1 MNGKVTVL
9 GKYNV
14 YIGPGSLSK
23 LPNLISSNNYSC
35 IVLITDIFVEKYCLK
50 QIEKIL
56 PKKLVKIIIRPG
68 EQFKNIATVQDIWQK
83 LLLNSCDRRSLIINL
98 GGGVIL
104 DIGGFAASTYMR
116 GLDFLNIPTTLLA
129 QVDASVGGKVGFDFA
144 GIKNLIGTFNQ
155 PIAVICDINLLSTL
169 PEREFAAGFAEIIK
183 HGLIADKKY
192 FEKVSSKHP
201 LKFTKDELINIISAS
216 IKIKA
221 DIVQRDETENCTRKI
236 LNFGHTIGHAIE
248 SISLETQTPLLHG
261 EAISIGMMTEARI
274 SFLLRMLSANDLKL
288 IEQSLMNAD
297 LPISIPDMTSKEIIN
312 KMQSD
317 KKNVDG
323 KINFTL
329 LQKIGKAIINQQISP
344 TILQKALRYDY
355 S

>member
-116 GLDFLNIPTTLLA
+116 GLDFLNIPTTPEATILFK
-129 QVDASVGGKVGFDFA
+129 SG
-144 GIKNLIGTFNQ
+144 
-155 PIAVICDINLLSTL
+155 ST
-169 PEREFAAGFAEIIK
+169 
-183 HGLIADKKY
+183 
-192 FEKVSSKHP
+192 VSSG
-201 LKFTKDELINIISAS
+201 LKATGNIRSAG
-216 IKIKA
+216 
-221 DIVQRDETENCTRKI
+221 ENQIT
-236 LNFGHTIGHAIE
+236 
-248 SISLETQTPLLHG
+248 
-261 EAISIGMMTEARI
+261 
-274 SFLLRMLSANDLKL
+274 SFIRSSG
-288 IEQSLMNAD
+288 I
-297 LPISIPDMTSKEIIN
+297 
-312 KMQSD
+312 
-317 KKNVDG
+317 
-323 KINFTL
+323 
-329 LQKIGKAIINQQISP
+329 
-344 TILQKALRYDY
+344 
-355 S
+355 

>member
-236 LNFGHTIGHAIE
+236 LNF
-248 SISLETQTPLLHG
+248 
-261 EAISIGMMTEARI
+261 
-274 SFLLRMLSANDLKL
+274 
-288 IEQSLMNAD
+288 
-297 LPISIPDMTSKEIIN
+297 
-312 KMQSD
+312 
-317 KKNVDG
+317 V
-323 KINFTL
+323 
-329 LQKIGKAIINQQISP
+329 
-344 TILQKALRYDY
+344 
-355 S
+355 